1 MHHGTTIGMA
11 SANTTSHRSSA
22 SPNDSVVW
30 RPAAERFHSQLDW
43 LDSWHSFSFAGHHDP
58 AWMGFGPLR
67 VINDD
72 TIAPGRGFGMHPH
85 RDMEIITVMVEGQLN
100 HRDSMGHAA
109 VLRAGEVQ
117 RMSAGT
123 GIVHSEVNA
132 GSTPCRLLQ
141 IWIEPSRGGIGPAY
155 GQKPFRIG
163 GQWTPLIDPN
173 GSDGAMAIERPVRLW
188 RAQPQPGQ
196 HLPLQLTAGALGW
209 LQVISGSAALRL
221 PAAEPTPSPSRALPQ
236 VLSRGDGLGFGG
248 PTQPLEA
255 EPTPGLQAGA
265 DGADLLLFELA

>member
-1 MHHGTTIGMA
+1 
-11 SANTTSHRSSA
+11 
-22 SPNDSVVW
+22 
-30 RPAAERFHSQLDW
+30 
-43 LDSWHSFSFAGHHDP
+43 
-58 AWMGFGPLR
+58 
-67 VINDD
+67 
-72 TIAPGRGFGMHPH
+72 
-85 RDMEIITVMVEGQLN
+85 
-100 HRDSMGHAA
+100 
-109 VLRAGEVQ
+109 
-117 RMSAGT
+117 MSAGT

-141 IWIEPSRGGIGPAY
+141 IWIEPSRGGIAPAY

-248 PTQPLEA
+248 PTQPPEA